1 MISLES
7 PRAPS
12 LLNFF
17 NTFSRTSI
25 PPAQS
30 SALIVH
36 EWPSSGNINLTSL
49 RRKSSKDGA
58 ITWEGVKGLKGPRPT
73 ANGVGGEGVG
83 VPPADTKDSAMGD
96 NAACSCCAVGA
107 WRA

>member
-1 MISLES
+1 
-7 PRAPS
+7 

-49 RRKSSKDGA
+49 RRKSFNEGA
-58 ITWEGVKGLKGPRPT
+58 IGYEGVEGLNGPRPT
-73 ANGVGGEGVG
+73 ANAVGGEGV
-83 VPPADTKDSAMGD
+83 PPADIKVSSIGDS
-96 NAACSCCAVGA
+96 AACSCSAVGA
-107 WRA
+107 WRAPEA